1 MATTITVKGLF
12 LYIDVLGQ
20 WPPEIIWKYRQ
31 SYLALQKFSVP
42 LISIFV
48 SDKNISEYIHF
59 EILVN
64 YFFVLLTPSIVTVFV
79 FGFSLLWFFKFSIWL
94 LLYHIYRYIF
104 HFYSINNNEILI
116 LNNTRQKFEEI
127 EEFVFKFVF
136 NLMMESKK
144 DFYDNDLIK
153 IKLFFHPKK
162 I

>member
-1 MATTITVKGLF
+1 M
-12 LYIDVLGQ
+12 
-20 WPPEIIWKYRQ
+20 
-31 SYLALQKFSVP
+31 
-42 LISIFV
+42 
-48 SDKNISEYIHF
+48 
-59 EILVN
+59 
-64 YFFVLLTPSIVTVFV
+64 
-79 FGFSLLWFFKFSIWL
+79 
-94 LLYHIYRYIF
+94 
-104 HFYSINNNEILI
+104 LI